1 MNDLTLSPE
10 QEQFAKDLFQRLQP
24 LFLQEAQNL
33 ARLLASKPT
42 DKLLGK
48 TEFEMRDSV
57 HKLAA
62 DTLAS
67 ALAGRKKG
75 ATKGRA

>member
-1 MNDLTLSPE
+1 MDDLTLSPE
-10 QEQFAKDLFQRLQP
+10 QEQIANDLLQRLEP
-24 LFLQEAQNL
+24 LFLQEAQRL

-48 TEFEMRDSV
+48 TEFEMRDRV

-62 DTLAS
+62 DTLQS
-67 ALAGRKKG
+67 ALQGRKKG
-75 ATKGRA
+75 GTKGPA